1 MPPVLPAPLS
11 LPLPLLQA
19 PRSNDPR
26 RAAPAHPVAMT
37 PATAVAVASEAPA
50 PAPVIAGLAASSTGT
65 GTAAAG
71 AEVAAESGGGGAER
85 RSRFRRICV
94 YCGSAK
100 GKKPS
105 YQDAAIQLGNQLVR
119 TPPIPC
125 RA

>member
-1 MPPVLPAPLS
+1 
-11 LPLPLLQA
+11 
-19 PRSNDPR
+19 
-26 RAAPAHPVAMT
+26 MT
-37 PATAVAVASEAPA
+37 PATVASEAPA
-50 PAPVIAGLAASSTGT
+50 PAPGLAASSTGT
-65 GTAAAG
+65 GTASRVEVSATATESAG
-71 AEVAAESGGGGAER
+71 NGSGGAER

-119 TPPIPC
+119 TYAHPSP